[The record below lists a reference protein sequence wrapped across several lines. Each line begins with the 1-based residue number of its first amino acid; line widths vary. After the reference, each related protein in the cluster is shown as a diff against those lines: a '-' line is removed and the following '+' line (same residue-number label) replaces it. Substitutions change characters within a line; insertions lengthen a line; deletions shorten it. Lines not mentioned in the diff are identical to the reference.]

1 MAKISLS
8 GPQATML
15 ATLYGKALDA
25 QSANSILHDTMA
37 LHAVEQIDFDKSATG
52 LRKSDAVAVAL
63 RSLHFDNWTR
73 EFLAAHPEATVL
85 HLGCGLDTR
94 VYRIDPGPGI
104 HWYDID
110 FPDVIDLRP
119 ELYPTRP
126 GYELLATPLTPADWL
141 DRIPADLPVLVVA
154 EGVTMYL
161 HEAAGRDLFR
171 RIVDRFPS
179 GQFLFDGFS
188 RAGIKVQKI
197 NPVVRKS
204 GSTLYW
210 GIDTPAD
217 LESIHPRLHCRTTT
231 TAFDHTAPTL
241 TPLYRL
247 GMTIGRHFPVFRRMA
262 ISYRLDF

>member
-25 QSANSILHDTMA
+25 QSPNSVLHDTMA
-37 LHAVEQIDFDKSATG
+37 LRAVEQIDFDKSETG
-52 LRKSDAVAVAL
+52 LRKSDAATVAL
-63 RSLHFDNWTR
+63 RSLHFDTWAR
-73 EFLAAHPEATVL
+73 EFLAEHSEATVL

-104 HWYDID
+104 RWYDID
-110 FPDVIDLRP
+110 FPDVIELRP
-119 ELYPTRP
+119 ELYPERP
-126 GYELLATPLTPADWL
+126 GYELIATALTPADWVE
-141 DRIPADLPVLVVA
+141 RIPADLPVLVIA

-161 HEAAGRDLFR
+161 AEEPGRDLFR
-171 RIVDRFPS
+171 RIVDRFPA

-188 RAGIKVQKI
+188 RTGIKLQKI
-197 NPVVRKS
+197 NAVVRKS
-204 GSTLYW
+204 GSTLHW

-217 LESIHPRLHCRTTT
+217 LEAIHPRLRVRTALS
-231 TAFDHTAPTL
+231 AFDLDASKL
-241 TPLYRL
+241 DLSYRL
-247 GMTIGRHFPVFRRMA
+247 SMAAGRHIGPLRRMA